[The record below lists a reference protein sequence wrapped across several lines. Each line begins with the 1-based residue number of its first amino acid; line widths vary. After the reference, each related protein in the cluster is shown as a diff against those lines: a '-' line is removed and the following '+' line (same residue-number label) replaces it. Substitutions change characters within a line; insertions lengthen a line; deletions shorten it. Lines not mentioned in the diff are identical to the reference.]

1 MKKWELA
8 YLMIE
13 AKKNIDSFIYI
24 YDNFEKISFLVF
36 QSKFK
41 MIKDSFYIKCG
52 TILDKCFKDKKK
64 LCQSDNIANSIY
76 YERDKNSAHKDD
88 NYFPQDTQLLP
99 SIETM
104 KQQLNHL
111 FDICSEYLPSELTL
125 DYLSH
130 DCELYR
136 IVNGISLDKEKAIIT
151 ESLLNNLSSIFIS
164 PSINEKLESSQDG
177 VFSLFFDAE
186 CAKYTDIS
194 NTVVVPRVGVNY
206 AEAIQNI
213 QDLCILGN
221 IRCDKNGWI
230 AKSHKIFLYI
240 DKLIAAKMI
249 DDNLLFICDEDEL
262 AQKWSEIQKDE

>member
-8 YLMIE
+8 YLIIE

-24 YDNFEKISFLVF
+24 YDNIEKISILVF

-52 TILDKCFKDKKK
+52 TVLDKCFKKKK
-64 LCQSDNIANSIY
+64 DLCQSDNIANSIY
-76 YERDKNSAHKDD
+76 YERDKNAAHKDD
-88 NYFPQDTQLLP
+88 NYFPQDTHLLP

-111 FDICSEYLPSELTL
+111 LDICSEYLPSELTL

-136 IVNGISLDKEKAIIT
+136 IVNGISLDKEKDIIS
-151 ESLLNNLSSIFIS
+151 ESLLNSLDSIIIS
-164 PSINEKLESSQDG
+164 PNINEKLKTSQDG
-177 VFSLFFDAE
+177 VLSLFFDAE
-186 CAKYTDIS
+186 SAKYSDIS
-194 NTVVVPRVGVNY
+194 NTVVSPIIGINY
-206 AEAIQNI
+206 AETIQNI
-213 QDLCILGN
+213 QDFCILGN
-221 IRCDKNGWI
+221 ILCDKDAWF
-230 AKSHKIFLYI
+230 ARSHFLFLYI
-240 DKLIAAKMI
+240 DKLLAAKII
-249 DDNLLFICDEDEL
+249 DDNLLFKCDGDEL